1 MKMKNI
7 IMTCVTGMLVLMLST
22 PANAQKGKATKNTA
36 TPKQVVVEETP
47 AQRLYKAMLPA
58 TAKVMFIDSIVVDK
72 SGFIKY
78 IPLTSESGTL
88 TTFDDF
94 FNRKSQV
101 PLGVYQNEFGD
112 RCYYADGDTL
122 GTRLYALDRLGSQWS
137 KPRELT
143 EFGSSY
149 RNPNYPFLMSDGITL
164 FFSAKGEHSIGGYD
178 IFTTIYDSESESF
191 YKPENYGL
199 PFNSTANDY
208 LVAFDE
214 INELGYLVSDRFQP
228 ADKVCIYVFE
238 PKFPRQSL
246 ESENISDEQLRHLAR
261 LTSISSTWR
270 FGNMEEAMQR
280 YQALHSESGTKVET
294 TAFRFIINDNVI
306 YHKLSDFKSPQSRQ
320 QFKQLSELVT
330 ELEADRKTLN
340 AQRDKYANA
349 SARDQRQMQQSMLR
363 LEHKIMETESQI
375 APIEKEIRYI
385 ENRILSQN

>member
-1 MKMKNI
+1 MKTKNI
-7 IMTCVTGMLVLMLST
+7 IVALLLIAVVL
-22 PANAQKGKATKNTA
+22 PASAQKAKSIKKAAPA
-36 TPKQVVVEETP
+36 TQPVVVEETP

-58 TAKVMFIDSIVVDK
+58 TAKVMFIDSFVVDK
-72 SGFIKY
+72 SDFIKY
-78 IPLTSESGTL
+78 IPLTAESGTL
-88 TTFDDF
+88 TTYTDF

-122 GTRLYALDRLGSQWS
+122 GTRLFTLDRLGNQWS

-143 EFGSSY
+143 EFGPDY

-178 IFTTIYDSESESF
+178 IFTTIYDSESGTF

-199 PFNSTANDY
+199 PFNSTANDF

-228 ADKVCIYVFE
+228 TDKVCIYVFE

-246 ESENISDEQLRHLAR
+246 ESENISDEQLKSLAR
-261 LTSISSTWR
+261 LTNISSTWR
-270 FGNMEEAMQR
+270 FGNQEKALQR
-280 YQALHSESGTKVET
+280 YLALRSESETKVESSS
-294 TAFRFIINDNVI
+294 FSFVINDNVI

-320 QFKQLSELVT
+320 QFKQLTEILT
-330 ELEADRKTLN
+330 ELDADRKTLN

-349 SARDQRQMQQSMLR
+349 SARDQRLMQQSMLR
-363 LEHKIMETESQI
+363 LEHKIMETEAKI
-375 APIEKEIRYI
+375 LPIEKEIRYI